1 MTAIETILVILMPT
15 LNMFLSVAITLEATI
30 QNNLSKSRKFLREIS
45 VVEFRYSETILF
57 EIYSNFTHDYET
69 YDIVKHYYDSL
80 IIYLSLNSIFFSN

>member
-57 EIYSNFTHDYET
+57 EIYSNFTHD
-69 YDIVKHYYDSL
+69 S
-80 IIYLSLNSIFFSN
+80 